1 MVEIHEWYIWIVS
14 CQLPPSKCGVY
25 KWWVCMFEDIA
36 QMFLLYFLIANC
48 VYGRLHPWHLFSFG
62 VNWRWIILQGLLIIW
77 EKKKNLMDVEIWKCE
92 ALDPIQKNSKM
103 REAASSDLNGLVS
116 GGETSWE
123 APSSEPQSRDFPS
136 WGLKASCSCICRC
149 SC

>member
-48 VYGRLHPWHLFSFG
+48 VYGRLCPWHLFSFG

-77 EKKKNLMDVEIWKCE
+77 EKKKSHGCWNLKVWSIGSHTKELQNAWGCIFWLEWTSIRWGDLLRSSIK
-92 ALDPIQKNSKM
+92 
-103 REAASSDLNGLVS
+103 RASI
-116 GGETSWE
+116 T
-123 APSSEPQSRDFPS
+123 
-136 WGLKASCSCICRC
+136 RC
-149 SC
+149 SKLRFEGFLFVYM